1 MLFISLMV
9 FVCVTKKVQ
18 KKSIIIQRCSIK
30 GGIQPGSLRLPSKVF
45 VSGEVSFVTVISI
58 DDFPLSRQGLMAILG
73 LEEEFEF
80 VGQASSVKEALDVIR
95 RSDPDIIIL
104 DLRLKDECGLDI
116 LSEIKKLGS
125 GCKCVVLTSSFD
137 PEDFR
142 RASELGID
150 GYILKDAMPEEI
162 VSALRLVSKGRKYYD
177 PAIMELVMKQSKT
190 DVVDILTPR
199 EHEVLRVLGAGLTN
213 KDIAQQLFISE
224 CTVKKHVSQVLA
236 KLGFSCRTQAALYA
250 KSH

>member
-1 MLFISLMV
+1 M
-9 FVCVTKKVQ
+9 
-18 KKSIIIQRCSIK
+18 
-30 GGIQPGSLRLPSKVF
+30 
-45 VSGEVSFVTVISI
+45 TVVSI
-58 DDFPLSRQGLMAILG
+58 DDFPLSRQGLIAILG
-73 LEEEFEF
+73 LEEGFEF
-80 VGQASSVKEALDVIR
+80 VGQASTVKDALDVIR

-104 DLRLKDECGLDI
+104 DLRLKNECGLDI
-116 LSEIKKLGS
+116 LPEIKKQGS

-150 GYILKDAMPEEI
+150 GYILKDSMPEEI
-162 VSALRLVSKGRKYYD
+162 VSAIRLVSKGRKYYD
-177 PAIMELVMKQSKT
+177 PAIIELVMKQSKL
-190 DVVDILTPR
+190 DDKDMLTPR
-199 EHEVLRVLGAGLTN
+199 EHEVLRLLGVGLAN

-250 KSH
+250 RTH